1 MPVVEL
7 VGGTL
12 AISMEV
18 LVGVILA
25 QPLKAT
31 SGEKTARPCSH
42 GVVASRKLHRLTGP
56 AHFGVSA
63 PAERPRDA
71 EVEVG
76 GQRPADAEAE
86 GQRSGGQRDQV
97 RSPNQEVLGHRA
109 RT

>member
-1 MPVVEL
+1 
-7 VGGTL
+7 
-12 AISMEV
+12 MEV

-31 SGEKTARPCSH
+31 KREKTARPGSY
-42 GVVASRKLHRLTGP
+42 GVVASRKLHHLARP

-86 GQRSGGQRDQV
+86 GQRSGSQKDQV
-97 RSPNQEVLGHRA
+97 RSPNQEEATVPGRELEDK
-109 RT
+109 

>member
-12 AISMEV
+12 ALSMEV
-18 LVGVILA
+18 LVDVILA

-31 SGEKTARPCSH
+31 SGEKTARPCFH
-42 GVVASRKLHRLTGP
+42 GVVASKKLHRLAGP

-76 GQRPADAEAE
+76 GQSLADAEAE
-86 GQRSGGQRDQV
+86 DQRSGGQRDQESESGGFRP
-97 RSPNQEVLGHRA
+97 RS
-109 RT
+109 